1 MRSKVMPLSFKT
13 KEKSMKRKL
22 FVYMFFLVTAI
33 SFTLL
38 MGLFLFGRLGTTEK
52 DFHKDLSIQSE
63 YFTKNMENYWDDL
76 TSMNIALGESMQTI
90 LETSLNNQGL
100 TFSQLQ
106 DNPNAIYSL
115 ENDLILPLSQF
126 LERANCSGAYIQLDT
141 TINSTLNNSQN
152 QRSGVYLQKST
163 MAVSEEEMILYRGIA
178 NVGKKNGIMPHR
190 KWRQEFDITLFPD
203 YEQLKTGDFDY
214 SLSNII
220 QLPCTEER
228 IALLRVP
235 LTGKDGTFY
244 GLCGFE
250 ISQSWFKFTHTQPST
265 LNHLTCLLVPES
277 EQILTKEGFST
288 GSQNG
293 FYYLPKGSLEVK
305 PMNNG
310 LLKIISEDRSY
321 IGIKSRITISKT
333 QSYSAYVMILD
344 SDYNRAIAKSNLEL
358 FFFTIVL
365 LLFVLLGC
373 SYFSQRYLTPILQG
387 LEQLRKDKKNQT
399 RYSVQEIDDL
409 LDFLSIQDYEVE
421 NKMLSLELEMLENRK
436 KLEQIENEHELIQR
450 EYDKARVEVERLAK
464 KREED
469 VDEDEYNRFLE
480 CLATLTRKEKEI
492 LELYIKGYSS
502 KNILETLNITE
513 NTLKYHNRNIY
524 SKLGVKSRKQL
535 LMYMTLLNN
544 KRS

>member
-1 MRSKVMPLSFKT
+1 MQLSFKK

-22 FVYMFFLVTAI
+22 FIYMFFLVTAI
-33 SFTLL
+33 SVTLL
-38 MGLFLFGRLGTTEK
+38 MGLFLFGRLGTTEQ
-52 DFHKDLSIQSE
+52 DFHKKLSIQSE
-63 YFTKNMENYWDDL
+63 YFTKNMESYWDDL
-76 TSMNIALGESMQTI
+76 ASMNIALGETMQST
-90 LETSLNNQGL
+90 LETSLEKQGL

-106 DNPNAIYSL
+106 DNPNALYSL
-115 ENDLILPLSQF
+115 ENDLIQPLSQF

-141 TINSTLNNSQN
+141 TINSTLENANN
-152 QRSGVYLQKST
+152 QRSGVYLQKDST
-163 MAVSEEEMILYRGIA
+163 SLSKEDLILYRGIA
-178 NVGKKNGIMPHR
+178 NVGKKHGFMPHR
-190 KWRQEFDITLFPD
+190 KWRQEFDITLVPD
-203 YEQLKTGDFDY
+203 YEELKTGDFDY

-220 QLPCTEER
+220 QLPYTEER

-235 LTGKDGTFY
+235 LIGKDGTFY

-250 ISQSWFKFTHTQPST
+250 ISQSWFKFIHTQPST
-265 LNHLTCLLVPES
+265 LNHLTCLLVPDDTK
-277 EQILTKEGFST
+277 ILTEEGFST
-288 GSQNG
+288 GSRNG

-305 PMNNG
+305 QMSNG
-310 LLKIISEDRSY
+310 LLKIIGQDRSY
-321 IGIKSRITISKT
+321 IGFKSRVPISKNQT
-333 QSYSAYVMILD
+333 YSTFVMILD

-387 LEQLRKDKKNQT
+387 LDQLRKDKKNQT

-421 NKMLSLELEMLENRK
+421 NKMLSLELEMQENRK

-450 EYDKARVEVERLAK
+450 EYDKARMEVERLAK
-464 KREED
+464 KRETD
-469 VDEDEYNRFLE
+469 VDEEEYKRFLE

-492 LELYIKGYSS
+492 LDLYVKGYSS
-502 KNILETLNITE
+502 KDILETLNITD

>member
-1 MRSKVMPLSFKT
+1 MQISFKK

-33 SFTLL
+33 TVTLL
-38 MGLFLFGRLGTTEK
+38 MGLFLFGRLGTTEQ
-52 DFHKDLSIQSE
+52 DFHKKLSIQSE
-63 YFTKNMENYWDDL
+63 YFTKNMESYWDDL
-76 TSMNIALGESMQTI
+76 ASMNIALGETMQNT
-90 LETSLNNQGL
+90 LETNLEKQGL

-106 DNPNAIYSL
+106 DNPNALYAL
-115 ENDLILPLSQF
+115 ENDLIQPLSQF

-141 TINSTLNNSQN
+141 TINSTLENANN
-152 QRSGVYLQKST
+152 QRSGVYLQKNS
-163 MAVSEEEMILYRGIA
+163 MSVSKEDLILYRGIA
-178 NVGKKNGIMPHR
+178 NIGKKHGIMPDR
-190 KWRQEFDITLFPD
+190 KWRQEFDITLVPD
-203 YEQLKTGDFDY
+203 YEELKKGNFDY

-220 QLPCTEER
+220 QLPYTGER

-235 LTGKDGTFY
+235 LVGMDGTFY

-250 ISQSWFKFTHTQPST
+250 ISQSWFKFAHPQPST
-265 LNHLTCLLVPES
+265 LNHLTCLLVPED
-277 EQILTKEGFST
+277 EKILTKEGFST
-288 GSQNG
+288 GSRNG

-305 PMNNG
+305 QMSNG
-310 LLKIISEDRSY
+310 LLKIIGEDRSY
-321 IGIKSRITISKT
+321 IGFKSRVPISKNQT
-333 QSYSAYVMILD
+333 YSTFVMILD
-344 SDYNRAIAKSNLEL
+344 SDYNRAIAKSNVEL
-358 FFFTIVL
+358 FFFTIIL

-373 SYFSQRYLTPILQG
+373 SYFSQRYLTPILKG

-409 LDFLSIQDYEVE
+409 LDFLSVQDYEVE
-421 NKMLSLELEMLENRK
+421 NKMLSLELEMQENRK

-464 KREED
+464 KREAD
-469 VDEDEYNRFLE
+469 VDEEEYKRFLE

-492 LELYIKGYSS
+492 LNLYVKGYSS
-502 KNILETLNITE
+502 KDILETLNITD

>member
-1 MRSKVMPLSFKT
+1 MQLSFKK

-22 FVYMFFLVTAI
+22 FIYMFFLVTAI
-33 SFTLL
+33 SVTLL
-38 MGLFLFGRLGTTEK
+38 MGLFLFGRIGTTEQ
-52 DFHKDLSIQSE
+52 DFHKNLSIQSE
-63 YFTKNMENYWDDL
+63 YFTNNMETYWDDL
-76 TSMNIALGESMQTI
+76 ASMNIALGETMQST

-106 DNPNAIYSL
+106 DNPNALYSL
-115 ENDLILPLSQF
+115 ENDLIQPLSQF

-141 TINSTLNNSQN
+141 TINSTLENANN
-152 QRSGVYLQKST
+152 QRSGVYLQKNST
-163 MAVSEEEMILYRGIA
+163 SVSKEDLILYRGIA
-178 NVGKKNGIMPHR
+178 NVGKKHGIMPHR
-190 KWRQEFDITLFPD
+190 KWRQEFDVTLVPD
-203 YEQLKTGDFDY
+203 YEELKTGDFDY
-214 SLSNII
+214 SLSDII
-220 QLPCTEER
+220 QLPYTEER

-235 LTGKDGTFY
+235 LVGKDGTFY

-250 ISQSWFKFTHTQPST
+250 ISQSWFKYAHTQPST
-265 LNHLTCLLVPES
+265 LNHLTCLLVPDDIK
-277 EQILTKEGFST
+277 ILTEKGFST
-288 GSQNG
+288 GSRNG

-305 PMNNG
+305 QMSNG
-310 LLKIISEDRSY
+310 LLKIIGQDRSY
-321 IGIKSRITISKT
+321 IGFKSRVPISKNQT
-333 QSYSAYVMILD
+333 YSTFVMILD
-344 SDYNRAIAKSNLEL
+344 SDYNRAIAKSNVEL

-387 LEQLRKDKKNQT
+387 LDQLRKDKKNQT

-421 NKMLSLELEMLENRK
+421 NKMLSLELEMQENRK
-436 KLEQIENEHELIQR
+436 KLEQIENEHELIQK
-450 EYDKARVEVERLAK
+450 EYDKARMEVERLAK
-464 KREED
+464 KREVD
-469 VDEDEYNRFLE
+469 VDEEEYNRFLE

-492 LELYIKGYSS
+492 LDLYVKGYSS
-502 KNILETLNITE
+502 KDILETLNITD

-535 LMYMTLLNN
+535 LMYMTLLQN